1 MLSSVTCLYLNFW
14 QWISSGVTAAC
25 DSTVTVLLLSHV
37 LPRFYLLFLF
47 CFLKI
52 TTCIASYFLTIGKT
66 FVSYLQTIGFMGW
79 NFSSISL
86 KPLVSSLETLVSLC
100 WNFSFKQRKLA
111 WNLLLK
117 EGVRRGDSKS
127 TVTVLSHAAVTPLLI
142 HCQMFKY
149 KHVTGDSNFLL
160 FNSIVD
166 Y

>member
-1 MLSSVTCLYLNFW
+1 M
-14 QWISSGVTAAC
+14 SSGVTAAC
-25 DSTVTVLLLSHV
+25 NSTVTVLLLSHV
-37 LPRFYLLFLF
+37 LPRFFLLFLF

-86 KPLVSSLETLVSLC
+86 KLQFQLLETI
-100 WNFSFKQRKLA
+100 SFKA
-111 WNLLLK
+111 GNSSFSLLK
-117 EGVRRGDSKS
+117 LQFQTKETCLELASKRRRRGDSKS

>member
-1 MLSSVTCLYLNFW
+1 M
-14 QWISSGVTAAC
+14 SSGVTATC

-37 LPRFYLLFLF
+37 LPRFFLLFLF

-86 KPLVSSLETLVSLC
+86 KPLVSRLETLVSLY

-149 KHVTGDSNFLL
+149 EHVTGDSNFLL
-160 FNSIVD
+160 FNSIVE